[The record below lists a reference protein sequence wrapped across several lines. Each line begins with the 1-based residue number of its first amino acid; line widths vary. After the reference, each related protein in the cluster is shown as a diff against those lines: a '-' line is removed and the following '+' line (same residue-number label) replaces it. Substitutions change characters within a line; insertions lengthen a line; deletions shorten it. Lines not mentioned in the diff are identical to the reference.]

1 MRTSHRQIR
10 KRILDAKSKITD
22 EEFFSS
28 RAYNGYLTDLAEAA
42 TKRYKRPLRVRVVA
56 DHDDET
62 VAFTD
67 YHGIYINACNH
78 ITWSF
83 PSRLLRSMSLEG
95 LNAHECGHNLFT
107 DERVWH
113 SYFAGLAKG
122 KFYPKM
128 PDGLDSMQKLY
139 AKDILEALTDDTDT
153 VPMQVIMST
162 AHALSNI
169 LEDGYVDAR
178 YSYEFPGS
186 PAKGIALNNLR
197 YADTMPEITEMINR
211 KYYDHSI
218 VVNLLIQYVRA
229 HEVNNL
235 SGYTGEFIDKLYEY
249 IPWIDESVYDDD
261 ARSRCEATNRILVDL
276 WPMMQRCFDA
286 LRDKQKQ
293 AQQQAQQSSQQTA
306 KGGSGSGSGQP
317 GRGDDDDDGS
327 QQGQQAV
334 EEDLSSQFPKAAA
347 NFTIKTKPVPSNGT
361 FTPNPGQMN
370 AIRAQVERVIAE
382 ETSRI
387 AAHLTNGITSSGNG
401 GVDQN
406 SEYEGNDY
414 EHAADD
420 IERLLSSMAK
430 EKVTEELEEELSEDL
445 QREANAIR
453 YGNAHRNIHVTVSRM
468 AHVDQNLIDSYNR
481 VAPELL
487 MLSKRLQRSVSS
499 ALRDRR
505 QGGKQTGLLIGKRL
519 NQHALYRNDGRIF
532 YNSRLP
538 TEPINLSV
546 GLLIDESGSMC
557 SNDRITRARA
567 TAIVIQDFCESLGIP
582 LLVVGHTA
590 WSSHVELFSYSDF
603 DTYDKNNRYR
613 LMDMS
618 ARDCNRDGAALRFV
632 AEKLSKQTSE
642 VKILMIICD
651 GQPNDDGYSGSAAE
665 ADLRGIKLE
674 YARKGVKIYAAAI
687 GEDRPRIER
696 IYGDGYLDIT
706 NLQELPVML
715 TNLIVRS
722 LPH

>member
-107 DERVWH
+107 DERIWH

-162 AHALSNI
+162 AHALCNI

-276 WPMMQRCFDA
+276 WPMMQCCFDA

-334 EEDLSSQFPKAAA
+334 EEDLSSQLPKAAA

-361 FTPNPGQMN
+361 FTPNPSQMN

-420 IERLLSSMAK
+420 IERLLSSMAE
-430 EKVTEELEEELSEDL
+430 EKVTEKLEEELSEDL

-453 YGNAHRNIHVTVSRM
+453 YGNAHRNIHVTVNRM

>member
-107 DERVWH
+107 DERIWH

-261 ARSRCEATNRILVDL
+261 ARSRCEAANRILVDL

-293 AQQQAQQSSQQTA
+293 AQQQAQQSSQQTG

-317 GRGDDDDDGS
+317 GSGDDDNDGS

-334 EEDLSSQFPKAAA
+334 EEDLSCQLPKAAA

-387 AAHLTNGITSSGNG
+387 AVHLTNGITSSGNG

-420 IERLLSSMAK
+420 IERLLSSMAE
-430 EKVTEELEEELSEDL
+430 EKVTEELEEELSEEL

-453 YGNAHRNIHVTVSRM
+453 YGNAHRNIHVTVNRM

>member
-107 DERVWH
+107 DERIWH

-261 ARSRCEATNRILVDL
+261 ARSRCEAANRILVDL

-293 AQQQAQQSSQQTA
+293 AQQQAQQSSQQTG

-317 GRGDDDDDGS
+317 GSGDDDNDGS
-327 QQGQQAV
+327 QQGKQAV
-334 EEDLSSQFPKAAA
+334 EEDLSSQLPKAAP
-347 NFTIKTKPVPSNGT
+347 NFTMKTTPVPSNGS
-361 FTPNPGQMN
+361 FTPDTGQMK
-370 AIRAQVERVIAE
+370 AIRAQAERVIAE

-420 IERLLSSMAK
+420 IERLLSSMAE
-430 EKVTEELEEELSEDL
+430 EKVTEELEEELSEEL

-453 YGNAHRNIHVTVSRM
+453 YGNAHRNIHVTVNRM

>member
-10 KRILDAKSKITD
+10 KRIMDAKSKITD

-28 RAYNGYLTDLAEAA
+28 RAYNGYLTDLAETA
-42 TKRYKRPLRVRVVA
+42 TKRYKRPLRVHVVA

-78 ITWSF
+78 ITWSL

-95 LNAHECGHNLFT
+95 FNAHECGHILFT
-107 DERVWH
+107 DNRIWNTYLKRLE
-113 SYFAGLAKG
+113 KG

-139 AKDILEALTDDTDT
+139 ARSILEAVVDDTDT
-153 VPMQVIMST
+153 VPCQVIMSV
-162 AHALSNI
+162 AHALHNI

-178 YSYEFPGS
+178 YSYEYPGS

-197 YADTMPEITEMINR
+197 FAETVPEISEMINR

-218 VVNLLIQYVRA
+218 VLNLLIQYVRV

-235 SGYTGEFIDKLYEY
+235 SGYSGEFIDKLYQY
-249 IPWIDESVYDDD
+249 IPLIDECVYDDD
-261 ARSRCEATNRILVDL
+261 ARSRCEATNRILIDL
-276 WPMMQRCFDA
+276 WPIMQRCFDT
-286 LRDKQKQ
+286 LRDKQAQ
-293 AQQQAQQSSQQTA
+293 AQQQAQQNSS
-306 KGGSGSGSGQP
+306 GGSGGGNNAPGKPGSSDD
-317 GRGDDDDDGS
+317 GDDAK

-334 EEDLSSQFPKAAA
+334 EEDLSSQLPKAAS
-347 NFTIKTKPVPSNGT
+347 NFTLKTMPVPSNDS
-361 FTPNPGQMN
+361 FTPNSGQMS
-370 AIRAQVERVIAE
+370 AIRTQVARVIAE
-382 ETSRI
+382 ENGRI
-387 AAHLTNGITSSGNG
+387 AAHKTSEITSNGSGG
-401 GVDQN
+401 SDQN
-406 SEYEGNDY
+406 SEYEGYDY
-414 EHAADD
+414 EYAAED
-420 IERLLSSMAK
+420 IERLLESMAE
-430 EKVTEELEEELSEDL
+430 EKVTEELEEELSEEL
-445 QREANAIR
+445 QREANSIR
-453 YGNAHRNIHVTVSRM
+453 YGNAHRNIHITVNRM
-468 AHVDQNLIDSYNR
+468 SHVDQDLIDSYNR
-481 VAPELL
+481 VAPDLL
-487 MLSKRLQRSVSS
+487 MLSKRLQRSVSA
-499 ALRDRR
+499 ALRDQR

-519 NQHALYRNDGRIF
+519 NQHALYRTDGRIF

-582 LLVVGHTA
+582 LMVVGHTA
-590 WSSHVELFSYSDF
+590 WSSRVQLFSYSDF

-632 AEKLSKQTSE
+632 AEKLSKQISE

-651 GQPNDDGYSGSAAE
+651 GQPNDDGYSGTEAE

-687 GEDRPRIER
+687 GDDRPRIER

-706 NLQELPVML
+706 NLNELPMTL

-722 LPH
+722 LPR

>member
-10 KRILDAKSKITD
+10 KRIMDAKSKITD

-28 RAYNGYLTDLAEAA
+28 RAYNGYLTDLAETA
-42 TKRYKRPLRVRVVA
+42 TKRYKRPLRVHVVA

-78 ITWSF
+78 ITWSL

-95 LNAHECGHNLFT
+95 FNAHECGHILFT
-107 DERVWH
+107 DNRIWNTYLKRLE
-113 SYFAGLAKG
+113 KG

-139 AKDILEALTDDTDT
+139 ARSILEAVVDDTDT
-153 VPMQVIMST
+153 VPRQVIMSV
-162 AHALSNI
+162 AHALHNI

-178 YSYEFPGS
+178 YSYEYPGS

-197 YADTMPEITEMINR
+197 FAETVPEISEMINR

-218 VVNLLIQYVRA
+218 VLNLLIQYVRV

-235 SGYTGEFIDKLYEY
+235 SGYSGEFIDKLYQH
-249 IPWIDESVYDDD
+249 IPLIDECVYDDD
-261 ARSRCEATNRILVDL
+261 ARSRCDATNRILIDL
-276 WPMMQRCFDA
+276 WPIMQRCFDT
-286 LRDKQKQ
+286 LRDKQAQ
-293 AQQQAQQSSQQTA
+293 AQQQAQQNSS
-306 KGGSGSGSGQP
+306 GGSGGGNNAPGNPGGSDA
-317 GRGDDDDDGS
+317 GDDAK

-334 EEDLSSQFPKAAA
+334 EEDLSSQLPKAAS
-347 NFTIKTKPVPSNGT
+347 NFTLKTMPVPSNDS
-361 FTPNPGQMN
+361 FTPNSGQMS
-370 AIRAQVERVIAE
+370 AIRTQVARVIAE
-382 ETSRI
+382 ENGRI
-387 AAHLTNGITSSGNG
+387 AAHKTSEITSNGSGG
-401 GVDQN
+401 ADQN
-406 SEYEGNDY
+406 SEYEGYDY
-414 EHAADD
+414 EYAAED
-420 IERLLSSMAK
+420 IERLLESMAE
-430 EKVTEELEEELSEDL
+430 EKVTEELEEELSEEL
-445 QREANAIR
+445 QREANSIR
-453 YGNAHRNIHVTVSRM
+453 YGNAHRNIHITVNRM
-468 AHVDQNLIDSYNR
+468 SHVDQDLIDSYNR
-481 VAPELL
+481 VAPDLL
-487 MLSKRLQRSVSS
+487 MLSKRLQRSVSA
-499 ALRDRR
+499 ALRDQR

-519 NQHALYRNDGRIF
+519 NQHALYRTDGRIF

-582 LLVVGHTA
+582 LMVVGHTA
-590 WSSHVELFSYSDF
+590 WSSRVQLFSYSDF

-632 AEKLSKQTSE
+632 AEKLSKQISE

-651 GQPNDDGYSGSAAE
+651 GQPNDDGYSGTEAE

-687 GEDRPRIER
+687 GDDRPRIER

-706 NLQELPVML
+706 NLNELPMML

-722 LPH
+722 LPR

>member
-107 DERVWH
+107 DERIWH

-261 ARSRCEATNRILVDL
+261 ARSRCEAANRILVDL

-293 AQQQAQQSSQQTA
+293 AQQQAQQSSQQTG

-317 GRGDDDDDGS
+317 GSGDDDNDGS

-334 EEDLSSQFPKAAA
+334 EEDLSSQLPKAAA

-370 AIRAQVERVIAE
+370 AIRAQAERVISE
-382 ETSRI
+382 ESDRI
-387 AAHLTNGITSSGNG
+387 AAHLTNSITSSGSG

-406 SEYEGNDY
+406 SEYDGYDY
-414 EHAADD
+414 EHAAED
-420 IERLLSSMAK
+420 IERLLEHMAE
-430 EKVTEELEEELSEDL
+430 EKVTEELEEELSEEL

-453 YGNAHRNIHVTVSRM
+453 YGNAHRNIHVTVNRM

-722 LPH
+722 LPR

>member
-107 DERVWH
+107 DERIWH

-261 ARSRCEATNRILVDL
+261 ARSRCEAANRILVDL

-293 AQQQAQQSSQQTA
+293 AQQQAQQSSQQTG

-317 GRGDDDDDGS
+317 GSGDDDNDGS

-334 EEDLSSQFPKAAA
+334 EEDLSSQLPKAAA

-387 AAHLTNGITSSGNG
+387 ASHLTNGITSSGNG

-420 IERLLSSMAK
+420 IERLLSSMAE
-430 EKVTEELEEELSEDL
+430 EKVTEELEEELSEEL

-453 YGNAHRNIHVTVSRM
+453 YGNAHRNIHVTVNRM